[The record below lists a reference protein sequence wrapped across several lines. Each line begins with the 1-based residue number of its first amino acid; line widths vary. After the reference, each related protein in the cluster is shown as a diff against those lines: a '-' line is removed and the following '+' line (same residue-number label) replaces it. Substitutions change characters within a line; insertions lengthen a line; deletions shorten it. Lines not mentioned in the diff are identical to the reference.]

1 MGICCMTQGTK
12 TGAPDRLKGGMGRD
26 GREVWEG
33 GDMGIPMVDSY

>member
-1 MGICCMTQGTK
+1 MTQGTK